1 MQSQLLKLI
10 HQAYRYFTQKPL
22 TPTYFPHKVSWEK
35 AIRQL

>member
-10 HQAYRYFTQKPL
+10 QQAYRFLTQKTI
-22 TPTYFPHKVSWEK
+22 TPTYFPHKESWEK